1 MSITEKRLRNII
13 RNIIK
18 EQHLNEMMDIHGL
31 NMHDM
36 RGAAAHGSFFDRKVP
51 KDKREAE
58 KLIRQGLLKIY
69 EINKD
74 LTPKFALFLF
84 PIIGA
89 ELTDSLPA
97 GVVLSLGAYLLSLYT
112 NKKILKRLGFEKIDT
127 AGEINT
133 TITYLNEK
141 GYKVVEYIPEKAIDA
156 VLEIERVRAVLD
168 QQGY

>member
-51 KDKREAE
+51 KNEREAE

-69 EINKD
+69 EMNKD
-74 LTPKFALFLF
+74 LTPKLALSIF
-84 PIIGA
+84 PLLGA
-89 ELTDSLPA
+89 ELINSLPG
-97 GVVLSLGAYLLSLYT
+97 GVALSLGAYLLSLYT
-112 NKKILKRLGFEKIDT
+112 NKKILDRLGFEEIDT

-133 TITYLNEK
+133 TVSYLDDK
-141 GYKVVEYIPEKAIDA
+141 GYKKVAYIPEEAIDA
-156 VLEIERVRAVLD
+156 VLD
-168 QQGY
+168 KQGY